1 MTHCGN
7 FCPAA
12 VGLSLQAD
20 ATVALLGGRDGWV
33 PTHNLTAL
41 LLLAVPGTL
50 HSKIGLMFRLLD
62 RWALGNFHNDRF
74 VKTLLPSAPCANRT
88 GAGPNALF
96 VSLTGARL

>member
-1 MTHCGN
+1 VVTHYDDFCGSLPS
-7 FCPAA
+7 CTPTA

-62 RWALGNFHNDRF
+62 RWALGPD
-74 VKTLLPSAPCANRT
+74 LLPCA
-88 GAGPNALF
+88 
-96 VSLTGARL
+96 